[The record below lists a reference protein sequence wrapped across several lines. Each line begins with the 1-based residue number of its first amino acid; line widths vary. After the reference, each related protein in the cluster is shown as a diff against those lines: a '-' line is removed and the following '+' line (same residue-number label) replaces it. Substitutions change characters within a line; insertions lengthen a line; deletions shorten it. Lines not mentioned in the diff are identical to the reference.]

1 MKRKRDSMVG
11 YEKDELLTETTALNL
26 QYNRTF
32 GLDHNILIYDYFK
45 DKTPEAIYEVNL
57 LLKQNIEDLN
67 YMDLEQIKKMILY
80 K

>member
-32 GLDHNILIYDYFK
+32 GLDHNILIYDCFK

-57 LLKQNIEDLN
+57 LLKQNIADQN

>member
-1 MKRKRDSMVG
+1 MKRKRDSVG
-11 YEKDELLTETTALNL
+11 YEKDEMLTETTALNL

-57 LLKQNIEDLN
+57 LLKQNIADQN
-67 YMDLEQIKKMILY
+67 YMNLEQIKKMILY

>member
-1 MKRKRDSMVG
+1 MKRKRDSVG
-11 YEKDELLTETTALNL
+11 YVKDEMLTETTALNL

-57 LLKQNIEDLN
+57 LLKQNIADQN
-67 YMDLEQIKKMILY
+67 YMNLEQIKKMILY

>member
-1 MKRKRDSMVG
+1 MKRKRGSVG
-11 YEKDELLTETTALNL
+11 YEKDEMLTETTALNL

-57 LLKQNIEDLN
+57 LLKQNIADQN

>member
-1 MKRKRDSMVG
+1 MKRKRDSVG

-32 GLDHNILIYDYFK
+32 GLDHNILIYECFK

-57 LLKQNIEDLN
+57 LLKQNIADLN
-67 YMDLEQIKKMILY
+67 YMDLEQIKNIILY

>member
-1 MKRKRDSMVG
+1 MKRKRDSVG
-11 YEKDELLTETTALNL
+11 YEKDEMLTETTALNL

-57 LLKQNIEDLN
+57 LLKQNIADQN
-67 YMDLEQIKKMILY
+67 YMDLDQIKKMILY